1 MKKENGNSGRRDRLI
16 AITLREP
23 RSSSE
28 DKIGSPLGLN
38 EEVSLVDTCQRCRST
53 ERLPSDE
60 RVCVTQ
66 HGRKKGSWT
75 RRGRERG
82 SHPRLTHGG
91 RSMEFQ
97 RVSVER
103 RRSATKLAKGEQ
115 GPEASTLFLPLTR
128 RGNPLSAHPFLTR
141 PMQRGLTSDRGNR
154 FSVIVIFRPASGP
167 CCFFSAAS
175 SSLLLSIIFH
185 DQVSS

>member
-66 HGRKKGSWT
+66 HGVQEEGIVDEERKRERQSPSTYT
-75 RRGRERG
+75 RWKVDGISESVGREEKIG
-82 SHPRLTHGG
+82 Y
-91 RSMEFQ
+91 
-97 RVSVER
+97 
-103 RRSATKLAKGEQ
+103 
-115 GPEASTLFLPLTR
+115 
-128 RGNPLSAHPFLTR
+128 
-141 PMQRGLTSDRGNR
+141 
-154 FSVIVIFRPASGP
+154 
-167 CCFFSAAS
+167 
-175 SSLLLSIIFH
+175 
-185 DQVSS
+185 